1 VALALVTLAA
11 HGVVGALAARLVG
24 TSKWVAASVM
34 TVLGNTLESRATVV
48 VLLGGALGSLLLA
61 RHIARVVIPALASL
75 SILGTGRSLPLAARL
90 ANLASLVAVFATWTL
105 VVVWVARNGRWR
117 WRSG

>member
-1 VALALVTLAA
+1 
-11 HGVVGALAARLVG
+11 
-24 TSKWVAASVM
+24 M

-61 RHIARVVIPALASL
+61 RHIARVVVPALASL
-75 SILGTGRSLPLAARL
+75 VILGTGRSLPLAARL